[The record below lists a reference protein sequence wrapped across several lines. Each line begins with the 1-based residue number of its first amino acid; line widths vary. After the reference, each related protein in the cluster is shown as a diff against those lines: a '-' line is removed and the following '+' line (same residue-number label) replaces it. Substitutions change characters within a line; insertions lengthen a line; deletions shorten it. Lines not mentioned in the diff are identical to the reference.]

1 MSRRQQDRPTVANP
15 IFKQSVRDVI
25 EKAARERREFAH
37 HAEEEVFPQYETV
50 GEPAGAHPTSA
61 ESPAIHETPEP
72 AAQTDDAAASWPM
85 PVSEFR
91 KGHYLH
97 SGDVVL
103 TTKLGSLFSFFT
115 RALHESDF
123 AHAAMVFAT
132 RHSDIGVDESYLI
145 ETTFGG
151 VELSAFGE
159 IVEPTKVYPD
169 TGRAPEYI
177 VGIKRLEQPWASPK
191 LRAMVSG
198 RMLRFLD
205 IDRYDYSMLAALAS
219 RHTHF
224 WFKWRSLLFGRAPS
238 LGEHVRRRRVYSP
251 AEFICSG
258 FVQFAFVDMVREA
271 VERGHI
277 DGELA
282 ERIWPDILLAPWVNH
297 DTTMEDLMGVRP
309 IELAQSDKLAWKYL
323 IYGGEVYLV
332 SDNETVDAQ
341 LDRIRKERKERA
353 KREA

>member
-1 MSRRQQDRPTVANP
+1 MSRRNQQRPTVANP
-15 IFKQSVRDVI
+15 IFKKSLGDVI
-25 EKAARERREFAH
+25 EEAARERREQGPRAPER
-37 HAEEEVFPQYETV
+37 AAPPYETRS
-50 GEPAGAHPTSA
+50 EPAGSA
-61 ESPAIHETPEP
+61 AVLAEPATVHETPEP
-72 AAQTDDAAASWPM
+72 SPQADEAAASWPM

-91 KGHYLH
+91 KGQYLH

-103 TTKLGSLFSFFT
+103 TTKLGSLFSFFN
-115 RALHESDF
+115 RVLDASDF
-123 AHAAMVFAT
+123 AHAALVFAT

-219 RHTHF
+219 RHTQF
-224 WFKWRSLLFGRAPS
+224 WFKLRSFLFGRAPS
-238 LGEHVRRRRVYSP
+238 LGEHVRQRRVYSP

-277 DGELA
+277 DGDLA
-282 ERIWPDILLAPWVNH
+282 ERIWPDVLLAPWVNH

-323 IYGGEVYLV
+323 IYGGEVHPV
-332 SDNETVDAQ
+332 ADNDTVDA
-341 LDRIRKERKERA
+341 LLERIRNEHKERA

>member
-1 MSRRQQDRPTVANP
+1 MSRRQKDRPTVVNP
-15 IFKQSVRDVI
+15 IFEKSVGDVI
-25 EKAARERREFAH
+25 HEAARDRRDLKARAPEPSPRA
-37 HAEEEVFPQYETV
+37 YEQVT
-50 GEPAGAHPTSA
+50 EPAGAPDWPAPSPIA
-61 ESPAIHETPEP
+61 EPPQPSPVEETAP
-72 AAQTDDAAASWPM
+72 SWPM

-91 KGHYLH
+91 KGHFLH
-97 SGDVVL
+97 SGDVML
-103 TTKLGSLFSFFT
+103 TTKLGSWFSFFN
-115 RALHESDF
+115 RALHEADF
-123 AHAAMVFAT
+123 AHAALVFAT

-151 VELSAFGE
+151 VEMSAFGE
-159 IVEPTKVYPD
+159 IVEPTKVYED
-169 TGRAPEYI
+169 TGRPPEYV
-177 VGIKRLEQPWASPK
+177 VGIKRLEQPWATPK

-224 WFKWRSLLFGRAPS
+224 WFRLRSLLFGRAPS
-238 LGEHVRRRRVYSP
+238 LGEHVRRRRVYAP

-277 DGELA
+277 EADLA
-282 ERIWPDILLAPWVNH
+282 ERIWPEVLFAPWVKH

-309 IELAQSDKLAWKYL
+309 IELAQSDRLAWKYL
-323 IYGGEVYLV
+323 IYGGQVYPV
-332 SDNETVDAQ
+332 ERNENVDA
-341 LDRIRKERKERA
+341 LLARIHKESKQRA